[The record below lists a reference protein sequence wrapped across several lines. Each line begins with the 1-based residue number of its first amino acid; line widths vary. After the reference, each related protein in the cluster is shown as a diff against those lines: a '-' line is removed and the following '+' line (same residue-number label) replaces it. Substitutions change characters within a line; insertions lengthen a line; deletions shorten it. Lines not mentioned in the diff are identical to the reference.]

1 MDQNMVDLKYSGF
14 ERLTIGKFLNETY
27 QVFYYEL
34 DLMLNYGFS
43 KCQDVDFTLTYKNE
57 YNLTIAATSEYVQGD
72 SIWCY
77 YLPEKSKEYQ
87 EFVHSIAHL
96 RAVDPIEINP
106 NVNSIKLNLFYHI
119 KTAVTKGEG
128 I

>member
-34 DLMLNYGFS
+34 DLFLSYGFT
-43 KCQDVDFTLTYKNE
+43 KCSDVDFTLTYKNE
-57 YNLTIAATSEYVQGD
+57 YNFTFPATSESVNGY

-77 YLPEKSKEYQ
+77 YLPERSKEYQ
-87 EFVHSIAHL
+87 EFVQSIAHL

-106 NVNSIKLNLFYHI
+106 NLNSIKLNLFYQI
-119 KTAVTKGEG
+119 KTALT
-128 I
+128 

>member
-43 KCQDVDFTLTYKNE
+43 KCSDVDFTLTYKN
-57 YNLTIAATSEYVQGD
+57 Q
-72 SIWCY
+72 
-77 YLPEKSKEYQ
+77 
-87 EFVHSIAHL
+87 
-96 RAVDPIEINP
+96 
-106 NVNSIKLNLFYHI
+106 
-119 KTAVTKGEG
+119 
-128 I
+128 